1 MSTTSKRG
9 MFMFFVGLVV
19 VMLGVGG
26 IEHSMTDRELMNAGA
41 VAVVGLLITAVGTL
55 MNIADNNP

>member
-1 MSTTSKRG
+1 

-19 VMLGVGG
+19 TMLGVGG

-55 MNIADNNP
+55 MTIADNNP